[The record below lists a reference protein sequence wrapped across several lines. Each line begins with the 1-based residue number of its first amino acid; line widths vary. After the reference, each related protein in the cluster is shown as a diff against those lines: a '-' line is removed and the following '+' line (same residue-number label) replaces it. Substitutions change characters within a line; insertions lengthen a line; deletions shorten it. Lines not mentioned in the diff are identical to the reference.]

1 LIKPHDIK
9 LALQVYYR
17 AEVHPKV
24 IIAFAETGDFDKIIA
39 YSQKVGYRP
48 DWTGLLNQLLAYNPE
63 AAASFAAKLISAPGG
78 ALLDV
83 NTVVDSLLQRGLIQQ
98 VTSLLLDVLKNN
110 KPEEAALQ
118 TKLLE
123 INLISAPAVADAI
136 LANEMFTHYDRLRIA
151 QLCEKA
157 GLFQRALEHYHDL
170 KDIMRVMAN
179 THVINPEVVCICRQ
193 L

>member
-1 LIKPHDIK
+1 M
-9 LALQVYYR
+9 
-17 AEVHPKV
+17 
-24 IIAFAETGDFDKIIA
+24 AFAETGDFDKIIA

-48 DWTGLLNQLLAYNPE
+48 DWTALLNQLLAYNPE
-63 AAASFAAKLISAPGG
+63 AAASFAAKLINAPGG

-83 NTVVDSLLQRGLIQQ
+83 NSVVDSLLQRGMIQQ

-157 GLFQRALEHYHDL
+157 GLFQRALDHYVDM
-170 KDIMRVMAN
+170 KDIMRVMTN
-179 THVINPEVVCICRQ
+179 THAINPEVYDRM